1 MFTAAK
7 IYPKSSSYV
16 CIHNLCLRDH
26 CLTRWQQQQ
35 QQKQQH
41 HLMCKVIRI
50 GQVQNS
56 SAVNSNWKARGIK
69 KQQSHSTVNLAYC
82 WFGVS
87 FLAFS
92 LSHPITA
99 RWASKLS
106 RVFSTTEKALA
117 EVSGR
122 LRLWWVAWGWKG
134 CDWPRIKSVTQ
145 YVGL

>member
-1 MFTAAK
+1 MFTAAM

-26 CLTRWQQQQ
+26 CLTQWQQQQ
-35 QQKQQH
+35 QQQH
-41 HLMCKVIRI
+41 SLMCKVIRI
-50 GQVQNS
+50 GQEVQNI
-56 SAVNSNWKARGIK
+56 SAVNSNRKARGIK

-99 RWASKLS
+99 RRASKLS
-106 RVFSTTEKALA
+106 RVFSTDGKS
-117 EVSGR
+117 SGRSLWSSEAMMSRLRVKR
-122 LRLWWVAWGWKG
+122 LRLTK
-134 CDWPRIKSVTQ
+134 D
-145 YVGL
+145 